1 MPAPYPTVKPLAL
14 VLCAACLGPWSAA
27 GAQSQPSQ
35 RYRINGQLAPQVQ
48 PNPVAGQ
55 LQQRLRQLKTEL
67 DSRARPTTLQQAIEA
82 ALLNNPGLAEAY
94 AQIQGSQWNL
104 IAVRRQWYPTLGASS
119 NNLPQQSFNTTSG
132 SGPQTSNTTTYENA
146 TSTGASVTAN
156 WTFFNPSR
164 GPAINAASESLRQQQ
179 LLFDVTA
186 RDLVLSVQ
194 QTYFRLQELKQL
206 IGSYDEILANTER
219 QVQVIEAKFNT
230 GLANISDVEQ
240 IRTQQ
245 YGTLSTLIDTTN
257 QLLNTAAQLA
267 ETMALPPRS
276 LAMPADQLQVVGSW
290 SESLPATIEQA
301 LRLREE
307 IQSSLAAASSASWS
321 ATRLFNTYWPTFS
334 LGASGSVA
342 SANSTAGYPAY
353 TSVNRNSLNWN
364 GGVGVGFNW
373 QLFDG
378 GINAASAKASQA
390 ASQFNLQRA
399 ARQRLQVTRE
409 VEGAYSAYLTSQLG
423 VQSSSAQV
431 QSARQAVLAAE
442 ERFSVGFTDMAT
454 VVQALNLAIQA
465 ANAYSSALRTY
476 NTAVAGLYRYS
487 ARWPEGSE
495 PLLDQRTKVLRQQ

>member
-1 MPAPYPTVKPLAL
+1 MRPLAVL
-14 VLCAACLGPWSAA
+14 LCAACLSPLLAA
-27 GAQSQPSQ
+27 QAQTQRQPASG
-35 RYRINGQLAPQVQ
+35 YRFNGQKAPQVQ

-55 LQQRLRQLKTEL
+55 LQARLRSLRAEL
-67 DSRARPTTLQQAIEA
+67 EARSRPTTLQQAIEA
-82 ALLNNPGLAEAY
+82 ALLNNPVLAEAY

-104 IAVRRQWYPTLGASS
+104 IAVRRQWYPTLSASS
-119 NNLPQQSFNTTSG
+119 SNLPQQSFNTLTG
-132 SGPQTSNTTTYENA
+132 TGPSTYNTTTFQNA
-146 TSTGASVTAN
+146 TTTSASVTAS

-164 GPAINAASESLRQQQ
+164 GPAINAAGESLRQQQ
-179 LLFDVTA
+179 LLFDVSA

-206 IGSYDEILANTER
+206 IGSYGEILANSER
-219 QVQVIEAKFNT
+219 QVQLVEAKFNT

-267 ETMALPPRS
+267 ETMALPPGS

-290 SESLPATIEQA
+290 NESLPATIEQA

-307 IQSSLAAASSASWS
+307 IQASLAAASSASWT

-334 LGASGSVA
+334 LGAIGSVN
-342 SANSTAGYPAY
+342 SANATAGYPASSSNNNN
-353 TSVNRNSLNWN
+353 TLNWS

-378 GINAASAKASQA
+378 GINAASAKASLA

-399 ARQRLQVTRE
+399 ARQRLLVTRE

-454 VVQALNLAIQA
+454 VVQALNQAIQA
-465 ANAYSSALRTY
+465 ANNYSSALRTY

-487 ARWPEGSE
+487 ARWPEGSQ
-495 PLLDQRTKVLRQQ
+495 PLLNQRTKVLRQQ

>member
-1 MPAPYPTVKPLAL
+1 MRPLA
-14 VLCAACLGPWSAA
+14 VLLSAACLSPLLAA
-27 GAQSQPSQ
+27 QAQTQRQPASG
-35 RYRINGQLAPQVQ
+35 YRFNGQNAPQVQ

-55 LQQRLRQLKTEL
+55 LQARLRGLRAEL
-67 DSRARPTTLQQAIEA
+67 EARSRPTTLQQAIEA
-82 ALLNNPGLAEAY
+82 ALLNNPVLAEAY

-104 IAVRRQWYPTLGASS
+104 IAVRRQWYPTLSASS
-119 NNLPQQSFNTTSG
+119 SNLPEQSFNTRTVT
-132 SGPQTSNTTTYENA
+132 GPGFNTTTFQNA
-146 TSTGASVTAN
+146 TTTSASVTAS

-164 GPAINAASESLRQQQ
+164 GPAINAAGESLRQQQ
-179 LLFDVTA
+179 LLFDVSA

-206 IGSYDEILANTER
+206 IDSYGEILANTER
-219 QVQVIEAKFNT
+219 QVQLIEAKFNT

-267 ETMALPPRS
+267 ETMALPPGS

-290 SESLPATIEQA
+290 NESLPATIEQA

-307 IQSSLAAASSASWS
+307 IQASLAAASSASWT
-321 ATRLFNTYWPTFS
+321 ATRLFNTYWPTFN
-334 LGASGSVA
+334 LGAIGSVA
-342 SANSTAGYPAY
+342 SASSTLGVPAS
-353 TSVNRNSLNWN
+353 TSTNNNTLNWN

-378 GINAASAKASQA
+378 GINAANAKASLA
-390 ASQFNLQRA
+390 ASQVNLQQA
-399 ARQRLQVTRE
+399 ARQRLLVTSE

-431 QSARQAVLAAE
+431 QSARQAVLAAQ

-454 VVQALNLAIQA
+454 VVQALNLAISA

-487 ARWPEGSE
+487 ARWPEGSQ
-495 PLLDQRTKVLRQQ
+495 PLLNQRTKVLRQQ